1 MQHIWK
7 AIKQPEI
14 QLTSLENEKMKS
26 LNLAVIVS
34 TAALLVSGA
43 AFAEDTYKKNA
54 HNQNFMSKRPYAQP
68 LADGAYEKNN
78 EFEGATLIRGEI
90 EENESA
96 LNKNVQVQRM
106 NQLSKRPY

>member
-1 MQHIWK
+1 
-7 AIKQPEI
+7 
-14 QLTSLENEKMKS
+14 MKS
-26 LNLAVIVS
+26 LNLAVILS
-34 TAALLVSGA
+34 TVALLISGA
-43 AFAEDTYKKNA
+43 AFAEDTYKKNV

-78 EFEGATLIRGEI
+78 EFEGATLILGEI

-96 LNKNVQVQRM
+96 FNKNIQLQRM

>member
-1 MQHIWK
+1 
-7 AIKQPEI
+7 
-14 QLTSLENEKMKS
+14 MKS
-26 LNLAVIVS
+26 LNLAVILS
-34 TAALLVSGA
+34 TVALLVSGA
-43 AFAEDTYKKNA
+43 AFAEDTYKKHV

-78 EFEGATLIRGEI
+78 EFEGATLILGEI

-96 LNKNVQVQRM
+96 FNKNIQLQRM

>member
-1 MQHIWK
+1 MN
-7 AIKQPEI
+7 
-14 QLTSLENEKMKS
+14 SLK
-26 LNLAVIVS
+26 LAVIIS

-54 HNQNFMSKRPYAQP
+54 HNQNFMSKRPYSQP
-68 LADGAYEKNN
+68 LPDSAYEKSN
-78 EFEGATLIRGEI
+78 EFGGATLIRGDG

-96 LNKNVQVQRM
+96 INKNTQVQRM

>member
-1 MQHIWK
+1 
-7 AIKQPEI
+7 
-14 QLTSLENEKMKS
+14 MKS

-34 TAALLVSGA
+34 IFALLVSGA

-54 HNQNFMSKRPYAQP
+54 HIQNFMSKRPYAQP
-68 LADGAYEKNN
+68 LADSDYEKNN

-96 LNKNVQVQRM
+96 LNKNVQVQRI